1 VAVVALLTA
10 CGADDGGDA
19 DGSTGD
25 SSIADDDAAAYC
37 TDSGGTALAALGAT
51 QE

>member
-1 VAVVALLTA
+1 VALLTA

-19 DGSTGD
+19 DRTT
-25 SSIADDDAAAYC
+25 IAADDAPAYC
-37 TDSGGTALAALGAT
+37 ADSGGTALAALGAT